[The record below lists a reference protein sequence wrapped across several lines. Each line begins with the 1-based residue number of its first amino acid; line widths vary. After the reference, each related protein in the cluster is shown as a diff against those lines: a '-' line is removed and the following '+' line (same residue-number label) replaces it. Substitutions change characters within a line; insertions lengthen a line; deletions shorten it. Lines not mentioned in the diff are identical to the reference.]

1 MTNKTIKNITKRKNI
16 RKWIL
21 KQIKEKRY
29 KKILKQIK
37 EKAIQND
44 FGNNHKKENNKNKKS
59 NKRKNSEI
67 TIKVKQ
73 NKCSCSTVKNWKNM
87 V

>member
-1 MTNKTIKNITKRKNI
+1 MKIQNKGFWQIKRLRILQKEKNI

-44 FGNNHKKENNKNKKS
+44 FGNNHKKENNKNKKA
-59 NKRKNSEI
+59 
-67 TIKVKQ
+67 IKGK
-73 NKCSCSTVKNWKNM
+73 TVKLP
-87 V
+87 

>member
-44 FGNNHKKENNKNKKS
+44 FGNNHKKENNKNKKA
-59 NKRKNSEI
+59 
-67 TIKVKQ
+67 IKGK
-73 NKCSCSTVKNWKNM
+73 TVKLP
-87 V
+87 